1 VRIVAE
7 FTLEVAERLSP
18 EILVMA
24 MMSESVCGESVRA
37 AVWLVRD
44 TRVARCEVDSRMA
57 APGAG
62 VRSYSGRDVTARG
75 RCVPNTSE
83 CGNRAARIVPTP
95 LEQTTA
101 AHRAAAQ
108 PRRTHP
114 RHSLADA
121 IRYSYPRRSVCVHS
135 DISH

>member
-1 VRIVAE
+1 MRIVAE

-24 MMSESVCGESVRA
+24 MLMSEACVRA

-101 AHRAAAQ
+101 AHRAAAAQ
-108 PRRTHP
+108 ANPSTAFIGR
-114 RHSLADA
+114 
-121 IRYSYPRRSVCVHS
+121 CN
-135 DISH
+135 

>member
-1 VRIVAE
+1 MRIVAE

-24 MMSESVCGESVRA
+24 MVSESVCGESVRA

-101 AHRAAAQ
+101 AHRAAAAAQ

-121 IRYSYPRRSVCVHS
+121 IRYSYILGAACVCA
-135 DISH
+135 